1 MLMIESGCLDKLS
14 FCQRFS
20 NEERNELGNILL
32 KNAFWKELKPNESL
46 TQLGEPVNY
55 VYVVDKGMLRNVNYT
70 PDGEEISFYYFT
82 EGDMINL
89 LHAISGKESFAQL
102 LCMKESKLCCIPVE
116 DLLSALRILP
126 NFCYEVLRF
135 VAGKAL
141 TQVQLT
147 VISRRKKTR
156 DRIASFL
163 FLHYN
168 DTKEDVYSMSM
179 TIGLL
184 AKTLNLT
191 RSALSKELHQLESEG
206 AISIQKDKILLT
218 DINILEDE
226 LFF

>member
-89 LHAISGKESFAQL
+89 LHAISGKESFAQF

-135 VAGKAL
+135 VARKAL

-163 FLHYN
+163 FLYYN

>member
-135 VAGKAL
+135 VARKAL

-163 FLHYN
+163 FLYYN

>member
-135 VAGKAL
+135 VARKAL